1 MSKHPNS
8 TIINKDAE
16 RFQVN
21 PSFGLL
27 QPGQKCVVDVVFTPI
42 QEKSILFKIEF
53 KITNNQNSKYLT
65 VKGTGMSQNLEFIP
79 SKVLLGPILPY
90 SKEAW
95 TVVEMKNPTDNAIEV
110 YSLDY
115 ENKYREEEEMLR
127 NYEVFDTGI
136 DEVTVSQG
144 TDVATQRKDAKVLY
158 FPPRKPGMAL

>member
-1 MSKHPNS
+1 
-8 TIINKDAE
+8 
-16 RFQVN
+16 
-21 PSFGLL
+21 
-27 QPGQKCVVDVVFTPI
+27 
-42 QEKSILFKIEF
+42 
-53 KITNNQNSKYLT
+53 
-65 VKGTGMSQNLEFIP
+65 
-79 SKVLLGPILPY
+79 
-90 SKEAW
+90 
-95 TVVEMKNPTDNAIEV
+95 MKNPTDNAIEV